1 MDCKLKTRWKSRFLF
16 QRIESQAEVR
26 GVGANGKKGRGGK
39 ENENSESGLPILCL
53 TLGEH

>member
-16 QRIESQAEVR
+16 QRIESQAEVH